1 MSLPVKLPFE
11 VKGAEELP
19 KPEDVVAGLT
29 AFPPKLSV
37 LASIPA
43 FPEVMFE
50 RAVKDAT
57 GVELPPGPN
66 RLAASVMS
74 SIEASMPALP
84 VPGAG
89 AGAGGAGPKTS
100 SELTSPPSREAPTP
114 RRRFEL
120 L

>member
-1 MSLPVKLPFE
+1 MSLPFKLPFE

-37 LASIPA
+37 LASIQA

-66 RLAASVMS
+66 RVAASVMS
-74 SIEASMPALP
+74 SIEASMPAPP
-84 VPGAG
+84 VPG

-114 RRRFEL
+114 KRRFEL

>member
-1 MSLPVKLPFE
+1 MSLPLKLPFE

-37 LASIPA
+37 LALIPA

-50 RAVKDAT
+50 RTVKDAT

-66 RLAASVMS
+66 RVAASVMS

-84 VPGAG
+84 APGAGGAG
-89 AGAGGAGPKTS
+89 AGGPKTS